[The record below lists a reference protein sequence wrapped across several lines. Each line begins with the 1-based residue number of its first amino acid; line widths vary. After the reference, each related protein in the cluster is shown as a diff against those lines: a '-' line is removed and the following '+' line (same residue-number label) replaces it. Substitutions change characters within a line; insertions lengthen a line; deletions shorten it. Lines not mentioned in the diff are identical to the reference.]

1 MINSN
6 LQTGSLVRLKD
17 TRFGEI
23 FVVVKKLEQYKVPI
37 YEVRS
42 SATNREFRIA
52 GDALIPLEVPDDS

>member
-1 MINSN
+1 MTNLN

-17 TRFGEI
+17 VRFGEI
-23 FVVVKKLEQYKVPI
+23 FVVVKRLEQYKVPV

-52 GDALIPLEVPDDS
+52 GGALIPLEVPSDT